1 MTSLRRSLVCRG
13 TRVDESGFVC
23 EYGGL
28 GAVVEVE
35 LFADACDMG
44 ERSVFADEGDLGD
57 LCVPEQGRRKARR
70 AGVFAPRGEWGTPL
84 RAVRPTSSD

>member
-28 GAVVEVE
+28 GAVVVVE
-35 LFADACDMG
+35 LVEDAYDVGASPCSLMKG
-44 ERSVFADEGDLGD
+44 ISAICACPSREEG
-57 LCVPEQGRRKARR
+57 KARG
-70 AGVFAPRGEWGTPL
+70 AGVFDPKEDGAHR
-84 RAVRPTSSD
+84 S